1 MKLDQTRLA
10 PVSRRHLRRIS
21 IDSARSRRF
30 RNKRTHLERGGEEDG
45 ERAGADDADDGERGE
60 LEVALVLVA
69 VRLEL
74 FRRVDGGVLVDVR
87 LAVAE
92 AELVDVAGLAIA
104 ADERRGKK
112 MRLKVSER
120 RSRGGRNGDRI
131 DAREAPR
138 SRDDRGSRRARRAM
152 GTRPRETVE
161 RESRRPRTC
170 GSSGVCGGPGHPRF
184 AGKTEFATPR
194 RGEVRGRRARC
205 RNRPRPREVL
215 GFFRGSDRER
225 GRGNS
230 RLGRGAGLGGAPV
243 ANAGL
248 AALSLGAL

>member
-1 MKLDQTRLA
+1 
-10 PVSRRHLRRIS
+10 
-21 IDSARSRRF
+21 
-30 RNKRTHLERGGEEDG
+30 
-45 ERAGADDADDGERGE
+45 
-60 LEVALVLVA
+60 
-69 VRLEL
+69 
-74 FRRVDGGVLVDVR
+74 
-87 LAVAE
+87 
-92 AELVDVAGLAIA
+92 
-104 ADERRGKK
+104 

-225 GRGNS
+225 GRVRGRRRRVRGRRGWES
-230 RLGRGAGLGGAPV
+230 RGRRGKRRRRVGRGGRVRRRRHRRHHGFLLKRPRGSEGATEDPRPRTRRAWMTPGDRRRATV
-243 ANAGL
+243 GVYRVYTF
-248 AALSLGAL
+248 SYQYT